1 MKILHVTDRAIP
13 PKPSE
18 GGAPHALEALRLAQI
33 GMGDEPIVASTVSS
47 RPSGSVHL
55 GANNDVAQ
63 RLLNVISDKK
73 IDIVHFH
80 AGAEH
85 WQPTL
90 ERESLP
96 SVAHVHAIRSHAG
109 LPLQNAIYVSR
120 AHAER
125 HGGSVYVHNGID
137 PTRYPFTPLPNRAL
151 AFLGKVKR
159 KKKGAATAID
169 IARRLKMPLWL
180 MGGRKLS
187 LLTTWLPMSRLIR
200 VLGVAGHDKKV
211 SYLGSALCLLF
222 PIQWEEPFGLVLIE
236 AMACGTPVIA
246 FNRGAVS
253 EVVEHEKT
261 GFIVETAD
269 QMAEAVVSLDQ
280 IDRLDC
286 RRHVET
292 NFTIEKTAREV
303 KQCYERVLQGDRW

>member
-1 MKILHVTDRAIP
+1 MRILHVTDRAIP

-18 GGAPHALEALRLAQI
+18 GGAPHSLDALRLAQI
-33 GMGDEPIVASTVSS
+33 DLGDEPIVASTVSS
-47 RPSGSVHL
+47 ELPESVYL
-55 GANNDVAQ
+55 GKNKNGVQ
-63 RLLNVISDKK
+63 RLLDAISDKQ

-85 WQPTL
+85 WQPIL
-90 ERESLP
+90 EQESVP
-96 SVAHVHAIRSHAG
+96 SVAHVRALRSPAEA
-109 LPLQNAIYVSR
+109 PLQNAIYVSR
-120 AHAER
+120 THAKR

-137 PTRYPFTPLPNRAL
+137 PTRYPFTLLPNRAL

-169 IARRLKMPLWL
+169 IARGLKMPLWL

-187 LLTTWLPMSRLIR
+187 LPSTWLPMSRLIN
-200 VLGVAGHDKKV
+200 VLGVAGHDEKV
-211 SYLGSALCLLF
+211 SYVGSALGLLF

-253 EVVEHEKT
+253 EIIEHGKT

-269 QMAEAVVSLDQ
+269 QMAEAVGSLDQ